1 MEFPIHSSKAQIGGD
16 GIRQVVSRVVSHVRE
31 AALEVRADPSLQS
44 PSARRAALVLL
55 GYVAGAVAIINA
67 LIWGGRRRA

>member
-1 MEFPIHSSKAQIGGD
+1 M
-16 GIRQVVSRVVSHVRE
+16 SRVVSHVRE